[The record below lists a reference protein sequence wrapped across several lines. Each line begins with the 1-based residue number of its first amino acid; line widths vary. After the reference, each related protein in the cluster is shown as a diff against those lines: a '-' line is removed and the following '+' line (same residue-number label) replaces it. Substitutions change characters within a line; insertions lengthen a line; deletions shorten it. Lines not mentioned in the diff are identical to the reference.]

1 VRCLGL
7 RDGAGCARSG
17 ETMTALRLSLTLAAL
32 FFGSLGAALGLYAAA
47 FIGVGNDIDPF
58 MRSIHQQ
65 SEWTAWAAAAACIA
79 AVFSATERLI
89 KLERITIRVQGWI
102 PRARPQ

>member
-1 VRCLGL
+1 
-7 RDGAGCARSG
+7 
-17 ETMTALRLSLTLAAL
+17 MTALRLSLTLAAL

-79 AVFSATERLI
+79 AVLSAIERLI
-89 KLERITIRVQGWI
+89 KL
-102 PRARPQ
+102 